1 MKTPR
6 LLLAILFAA
15 TLAACSRKPVEPRF
29 AGVVLDT
36 LLTQPSY
43 ACRVEYRFTSIANSE
58 KSAALQTIQQR
69 NLDYFFE
76 LEAFEG
82 TAEEAAAESLRQID
96 RELTLPEPLRSSVR
110 SMKMEYEISTESE
123 GFVADTLL
131 CYTISRSSYLG
142 GAHGMYSTEYHTY
155 SLLDGYELSAEDLV
169 GEAKMEALLQLIRTK
184 LREQYD
190 AADDQEL
197 AEIGF
202 FPEYIHVTDNIRV
215 MPQSLIFHYNPYE
228 IGCYA
233 NGDID
238 IEITREELEAL

>member
-1 MKTPR
+1 MKTLRFLPAI
-6 LLLAILFAA
+6 LLAAA
-15 TLAACSRKPVEPRF
+15 LTACSRKPVEPRF
-29 AGVVLDT
+29 TEIALDT

-43 ACRVEYRFTSIANSE
+43 TCRVEYRFASIANSE
-58 KSAALQTIQQR
+58 KSEALRTIQQR
-69 NLDYFFE
+69 NIDYFFE

-82 TAEEAAAESLRQID
+82 SAEEAAAESLRQID
-96 RELTLPEPLRSSVR
+96 RELTLPEPLRTSVR
-110 SMKMEYEISTESE
+110 NMMEYEISTESE

-142 GAHGMYSTEYHTY
+142 GAHGMYSTEYHNY
-155 SLLDGYELSAEDLV
+155 SLLDGYEFSAEDLV

-184 LREQYD
+184 LCEQYD

-197 AEIGF
+197 SEIGF
-202 FPEYIHVTDNIRV
+202 FPEYIHVTDNFRV
-215 MPQSLIFHYNPYE
+215 TPRSLIFHYNPYE

-238 IEITREELEAL
+238 IEITR